1 MNHSAY
7 SNEEFKDAIL
17 DFLISAFLY
26 TEGIEIKGEASFYSY
41 AYRYAIQIDM
51 GDGKGFQT
59 AIYLPN
65 YTLEQAQAEAQRVRF
80 KRKRPQRIVRHDY
93 FTTIIAPAKS
103 HKERVTA

>member
-17 DFLISAFLY
+17 DFLISAFQH

-41 AYRYAIQIDM
+41 AYRYAIQVDM
-51 GDGKGFQT
+51 GDGNGFQT
-59 AIYLPN
+59 AIYLPD
-65 YTLEQAQAEAQRVRF
+65 YTLEQAQAKAQEVRF
-80 KRKRPQRIVRHDY
+80 KRKCPQRIVRHDY
-93 FTTIIAPAKS
+93 FTTIITPAKS